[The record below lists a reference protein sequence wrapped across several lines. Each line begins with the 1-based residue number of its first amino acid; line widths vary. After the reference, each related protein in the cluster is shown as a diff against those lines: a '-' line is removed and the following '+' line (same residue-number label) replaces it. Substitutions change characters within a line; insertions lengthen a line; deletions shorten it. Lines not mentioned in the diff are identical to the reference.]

1 MSRGRLLGPKVFGLN
16 KRLFCP
22 QKTPENPCLMKKKN
36 VLYNSVLKAMQA
48 KIKKLGIKTEKWKIS

>member
-1 MSRGRLLGPKVFGLN
+1 MGPKVFGLN